1 MKPETAH
8 LQMLD
13 SNDVMTLF
21 HMSKTTLWR
30 HVKEGKFPEPVY
42 VGRAPLWNQKRV
54 EEWLEEKLGDSKP
67 NRERDID
74 ELA

>member
-1 MKPETAH
+1 MKPEHAH

-13 SNDVMTLF
+13 SNDVMSLF

-30 HVKEGKFPEPVY
+30 HIKEGKFPEPVY
-42 VGRAPLWNQKRV
+42 VGRSPLWNQKRV
-54 EEWLEEKLGDSKP
+54 EAWLEEKLGDPKP

>member
-1 MKPETAH
+1 
-8 LQMLD
+8 MLD
-13 SNDVMTLF
+13 SGDVMTLF
-21 HMSKTTLWR
+21 RMSKTTLWR

-42 VGRAPLWNQKRV
+42 VGRSPLWNQKRV
-54 EEWLEEKLGDSKP
+54 EAWLEEKLGDPKP

>member
-1 MKPETAH
+1 MKPDNSH

-13 SNDVMTLF
+13 SADMMSLF
-21 HMSKTTLWR
+21 RMSKTTLWR

-42 VGRAPLWNQKRV
+42 VGRSPLWNQKRV
-54 EEWLEEKLGDSKP
+54 EAWLEEKLGDSKP